1 MTSELEE
8 MGELVGL
15 PGTSAA
21 EGEGAE
27 GGWTS
32 PGFVSVSDQGL
43 SSSCPHRV
51 PQSTGQIPSDLR
63 VCRWER
69 ASESQLSLFLSVS
82 LSGVSLGL

>member
-1 MTSELEE
+1 MSWW
-8 MGELVGL
+8 GCRG
-15 PGTSAA
+15 PGAA

-32 PGFVSVSDQGL
+32 PAFVSVSDQGL

-51 PQSTGQIPSDLR
+51 PQPTGQTPSDLR

-69 ASESQLSLFLSVS
+69 ASESQLSLFPSVS

>member
-1 MTSELEE
+1 MSWW
-8 MGELVGL
+8 GCRG
-15 PGTSAA
+15 PGAA
-21 EGEGAE
+21 EGEGAK

-51 PQSTGQIPSDLR
+51 PQPTGQTPSDLR

-69 ASESQLSLFLSVS
+69 AS
-82 LSGVSLGL
+82 